1 MMKIRIILKKM
12 SYENSRDNRILK
24 SCLTT
29 WFSNP
34 KELHLTDPKMTYPFQ
49 FKQWV
54 NLSYKG
60 QNTETWG
67 AFSGK
72 WMVGIVSLEHLQ
84 EEGRIHLFHIYVD
97 KEYRRK
103 GIGKKLI
110 LKAEEQ
116 GKKTKAK
123 ALTLNIVSG
132 NSEAV
137 ALYEK
142 MGFKLIESKNKKMK
156 MKKTV
161 YGGVINTKYFD

>member
-49 FKQWV
+49 FKQWM

-161 YGGVINTKYFD
+161 

>member
-1 MMKIRIILKKM
+1 M

-49 FKQWV
+49 FKQWM

-84 EEGRIHLFHIYVD
+84 EEGWIHLFHIYVD
-97 KEYRRK
+97 KEYRRN
-103 GIGKKLI
+103 GIGEKLI

-161 YGGVINTKYFD
+161 

>member
-97 KEYRRK
+97 KEYRRN
-103 GIGKKLI
+103 GIGEKLI

-142 MGFKLIESKNKKMK
+142 MGFKLIELKNKKMEMEK
-156 MKKTV
+156 IV
-161 YGGVINTKYFD
+161 

>member
-97 KEYRRK
+97 KEYRRN
-103 GIGKKLI
+103 GIGEKLI

-123 ALTLNIVSG
+123 ALTLNIISG

-161 YGGVINTKYFD
+161 

>member
-72 WMVGIVSLEHLQ
+72 WMVGIVSLEHFQ

-97 KEYRRK
+97 KEYRRN

-161 YGGVINTKYFD
+161 

>member
-1 MMKIRIILKKM
+1 M

-34 KELHLTDPKMTYPFQ
+34 KELHLTDPRMPYPFR
-49 FKQWV
+49 FNQWV
-54 NLSYKG
+54 NLSYKEKD
-60 QNTETWG
+60 TKTWG

-84 EEGRIHLFHIYVD
+84 EDGRIYLFHIYVD

-137 ALYEK
+137 VLYEK

-156 MKKTV
+156 LKTLLCV
-161 YGGVINTKYFD
+161 SYGPI

>member
-34 KELHLTDPKMTYPFQ
+34 KELHLTDPRMTYPFR
-49 FKQWV
+49 FNQWV
-54 NLSYKG
+54 NLLYKG
-60 QNTETWG
+60 KDTETWG

-72 WMVGIVSLEHLQ
+72 WMVGMVSLEHLK

-103 GIGKKLI
+103 GIRKKLI

-161 YGGVINTKYFD
+161 

>member
-116 GKKTKAK
+116 GKKTKEK

-142 MGFKLIESKNKKMK
+142 MGFKLIESKNKIMK

-161 YGGVINTKYFD
+161 

>member
-97 KEYRRK
+97 KEYRRN

-142 MGFKLIESKNKKMK
+142 MGFKLIESKNKKIK

-161 YGGVINTKYFD
+161 

>member
-1 MMKIRIILKKM
+1 M

-49 FKQWV
+49 FKQWM

-97 KEYRRK
+97 KEYRRN

-123 ALTLNIVSG
+123 ALTLNIISG

-142 MGFKLIESKNKKMK
+142 MGFKLIKSKNKKMK

-161 YGGVINTKYFD
+161 

>member
-12 SYENSRDNRILK
+12 SYENSKHNRILK
-24 SCLTT
+24 SCLTA

-49 FKQWV
+49 FKQWM

-84 EEGRIHLFHIYVD
+84 EEGWIHLFHIYVD
-97 KEYRRK
+97 KEYRRN
-103 GIGKKLI
+103 GIGEKLI

-161 YGGVINTKYFD
+161 

>member
-1 MMKIRIILKKM
+1 M

-60 QNTETWG
+60 LNTETWG
-67 AFSGK
+67 SFSGK

-97 KEYRRK
+97 KEYRRN
-103 GIGKKLI
+103 GIGEKLI

-123 ALTLNIVSG
+123 AQPMMGILTPVNPAREKL
-132 NSEAV
+132 
-137 ALYEK
+137 ALPE
-142 MGFKLIESKNKKMK
+142 
-156 MKKTV
+156 
-161 YGGVINTKYFD
+161 

>member
-161 YGGVINTKYFD
+161 

>member
-1 MMKIRIILKKM
+1 M

-97 KEYRRK
+97 KEYRRN
-103 GIGKKLI
+103 GIGEKLI

-142 MGFKLIESKNKKMK
+142 MGFKLIESKNKKIK

-161 YGGVINTKYFD
+161 

>member
-49 FKQWV
+49 FKQWM

-72 WMVGIVSLEHLQ
+72 WMVGMVSLEHLQ

-97 KEYRRK
+97 KEYRRN

-161 YGGVINTKYFD
+161 YGGAINTKYFD

>member
-84 EEGRIHLFHIYVD
+84 EEGWIHLFHIYVD
-97 KEYRRK
+97 KEYRRN
-103 GIGKKLI
+103 GIGEKLI

-161 YGGVINTKYFD
+161 

>member
-49 FKQWV
+49 IKQWV

-97 KEYRRK
+97 KEYRRN

-123 ALTLNIVSG
+123 ALTLNIISG

-142 MGFKLIESKNKKMK
+142 MGFKLIKSKNKKMK

-161 YGGVINTKYFD
+161 

>member
-49 FKQWV
+49 FKQWM

-97 KEYRRK
+97 KEYRKK

-137 ALYEK
+137 ALYKK

-161 YGGVINTKYFD
+161 

>member
-49 FKQWV
+49 FKQWM

-97 KEYRRK
+97 KEYRRN

-142 MGFKLIESKNKKMK
+142 MGFKLIELKNKKMK

-161 YGGVINTKYFD
+161 

>member
-137 ALYEK
+137 VLYEK

-161 YGGVINTKYFD
+161 

>member
-103 GIGKKLI
+103 GIRKKLI

-116 GKKTKAK
+116 GKKTNAK
-123 ALTLNIVSG
+123 ALSLNIVS
-132 NSEAV
+132 EKAEV
-137 ALYEK
+137 VLLYEK
-142 MGFKLIESKNKKMK
+142 MGFKLIKLKNKKME
-156 MKKTV
+156 MEKTV
-161 YGGVINTKYFD
+161 

>member
-1 MMKIRIILKKM
+1 M

-67 AFSGK
+67 AFSDK

-97 KEYRRK
+97 KEYRRN

-161 YGGVINTKYFD
+161 

>member
-12 SYENSRDNRILK
+12 SYENSKHNRILK
-24 SCLTT
+24 SCLTA

-72 WMVGIVSLEHLQ
+72 WMVGMVSLEHLQ

-97 KEYRRK
+97 KEYRRN

-123 ALTLNIVSG
+123 ALTLNIISG

-161 YGGVINTKYFD
+161 

>member
-12 SYENSRDNRILK
+12 SYENSKHNRILK
-24 SCLTT
+24 SCLTA

-49 FKQWV
+49 FKQWM

-97 KEYRRK
+97 KEYRRN
-103 GIGKKLI
+103 GIGEKLI
-110 LKAEEQ
+110 LKTEEQ

-132 NSEAV
+132 NSKAV

-161 YGGVINTKYFD
+161 

>member
-97 KEYRRK
+97 KEYRRN

-123 ALTLNIVSG
+123 ALTLNIISG

-161 YGGVINTKYFD
+161 

>member
-12 SYENSRDNRILK
+12 SYENSKHNRILK
-24 SCLTT
+24 SCLTA

-49 FKQWV
+49 FKQWM

-84 EEGRIHLFHIYVD
+84 EEGRIHLFHIFVD
-97 KEYRRK
+97 KEYRRN
-103 GIGKKLI
+103 GIGEKLI

-161 YGGVINTKYFD
+161 

>member
-12 SYENSRDNRILK
+12 SYENSKHNRILK
-24 SCLTT
+24 SCLTA

-103 GIGKKLI
+103 GIRKKLI

-116 GKKTKAK
+116 GKKTNAK
-123 ALTLNIVSG
+123 ALSLNIVS
-132 NSEAV
+132 EKAEV
-137 ALYEK
+137 VLLYEK
-142 MGFKLIESKNKKMK
+142 MGFKLIKLKNKKME
-156 MKKTV
+156 MEKTV
-161 YGGVINTKYFD
+161 

>member
-49 FKQWV
+49 FKQWM

-97 KEYRRK
+97 KEYRRN

-161 YGGVINTKYFD
+161 

>member
-12 SYENSRDNRILK
+12 SYENSKHNRILK
-24 SCLTT
+24 SCLTA

-34 KELHLTDPKMTYPFQ
+34 KELHLTDPRMTYPFR
-49 FKQWV
+49 FNQWV
-54 NLSYKG
+54 NLLYKEKD
-60 QNTETWG
+60 TETWG

-72 WMVGIVSLEHLQ
+72 WMVGMISLEYLQ

-116 GKKTKAK
+116 GKKTNTKT
-123 ALTLNIVSG
+123 LTLNIVSG
-132 NSEAV
+132 NSEAL
-137 ALYEK
+137 AIYKK
-142 MGFKLIESKNKKMK
+142 MGYTIIDSNKKKLTMS
-156 MKKTV
+156 KTV
-161 YGGVINTKYFD
+161 

>member
-1 MMKIRIILKKM
+1 M

-97 KEYRRK
+97 KEYRRN

-161 YGGVINTKYFD
+161 

>member
-49 FKQWV
+49 FKQWM

-97 KEYRRK
+97 KEYRRN
-103 GIGKKLI
+103 GIGEKLI

-161 YGGVINTKYFD
+161 

>member
-1 MMKIRIILKKM
+1 M

-97 KEYRRK
+97 KEYRRN
-103 GIGKKLI
+103 GIGEKLI

-161 YGGVINTKYFD
+161 